1 MGAIERLAISKNGF
15 VFDPATGNSY
25 TVNSTGLFILNLLR
39 EGKSEDEIVDAL
51 VENFEVSQEE
61 ARRDLL
67 DFLEQLRVNGL
78 LEASN
83 V

>member
-51 VENFEVSQEE
+51 VENFEVGQEE

>member
-1 MGAIERLAISKNGF
+1 MGVIERLAISKDGF

-39 EGKSEDEIVDAL
+39 EGKSEDEIVSAL
-51 VENFEVSQEE
+51 VENFDVSENE

-67 DFLEQLRVNGL
+67 DFLEQLRINGL

>member
-1 MGAIERLAISKNGF
+1 MGIIERLAISKDGF
-15 VFDPATGNSY
+15 IFDPATGNSY

-39 EGKSEDEIVDAL
+39 EGKSEEEIVDAL
-51 VENFEVSQEE
+51 VENFDVSQDE
-61 ARRDLL
+61 AKRDLL
-67 DFLEQLRVNGL
+67 DFLEQLRINGL

>member
-1 MGAIERLAISKNGF
+1 MGAIERLAVSKNGF

-39 EGKSEDEIVDAL
+39 EGKSEEDIVSAL
-51 VENFEVSQEE
+51 VENFDVSQEE

-67 DFLEQLRVNGL
+67 DFLEQLRANGL

>member
-1 MGAIERLAISKNGF
+1 MGIIERLAISKDGF
-15 VFDPATGNSY
+15 IFDPATGNSY

-39 EGKSEDEIVDAL
+39 EGKSEEEIVNAL
-51 VENFEVSQEE
+51 VENFDVSQDE
-61 ARRDLL
+61 AKRDLL
-67 DFLEQLRVNGL
+67 DFLEQLRINGL